1 MSGCDDSGSRASETG
16 VEMLTLEHLLGALLE
31 ALARR
36 PAGDPDLLSVQ
47 EVASALRCSED
58 TARRIPRAALPA
70 YRVGKAN
77 LYFRED
83 VLAFVRSRSV
93 SCDRTADE
101 NGDAGTQIDQLITDV
116 LESPRFVV
124 RASSERRA

>member
-1 MSGCDDSGSRASETG
+1 MSRPPEPVGPANETSA
-16 VEMLTLEHLLGALLE
+16 EQATLESLLGALLE
-31 ALARR
+31 ALAAR
-36 PAGDPDLLSVQ
+36 PAGDPDLLAVQ

-58 TARRIPRAALPA
+58 TVRRIPRAALPV

-83 VLAFVRSRSV
+83 VLAFVRSKSV
-93 SCDRTADE
+93 SCDRPADE

>member
-1 MSGCDDSGSRASETG
+1 MSRCDINVGPTNEASTER
-16 VEMLTLEHLLGALLE
+16 LTLEQLLGALLE

-47 EVASALRCSED
+47 EVAAALRCSED
-58 TARRIPRAALPA
+58 TVRRIPRGGLPV

-93 SCDRTADE
+93 RSDPAVDDDC
-101 NGDAGTQIDQLITDV
+101 DAGSRIDRLITDV

>member
-1 MSGCDDSGSRASETG
+1 MSGRDEPVGRANETSA
-16 VEMLTLEHLLGALLE
+16 ERATLEHLIGALLE
-31 ALARR
+31 ALASL
-36 PAGDPDLLSVQ
+36 PTGDPDLLSVHG
-47 EVASALRCSED
+47 VAAALRCSED
-58 TARRIPRAALPA
+58 TVRRIPRAELPA
-70 YRVGKAN
+70 YRVGKVN

-93 SCDRTADE
+93 SGDLAVEGDCDAD
-101 NGDAGTQIDQLITDV
+101 ARIDRLITDV

>member
-1 MSGCDDSGSRASETG
+1 MNGRDETVG
-16 VEMLTLEHLLGALLE
+16 WANKSSTEQATLEHLLDALLE
-31 ALARR
+31 ALAAR
-36 PAGDPDLLSVQ
+36 PAGDPDLLSAP
-47 EVASALRCSED
+47 EVAAALRCSED
-58 TARRIPRAALPA
+58 TVRRIPRAALPA

-83 VLAFVRSRSV
+83 VLAFVRSKSV
-93 SCDRTADE
+93 TCDCTADE